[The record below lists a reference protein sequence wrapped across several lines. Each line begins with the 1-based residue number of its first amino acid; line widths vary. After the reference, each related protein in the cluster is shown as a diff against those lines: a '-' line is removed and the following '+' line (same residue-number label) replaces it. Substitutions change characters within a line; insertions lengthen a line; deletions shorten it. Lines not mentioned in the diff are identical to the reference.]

1 MEDLDNESN
10 TNITSNKD
18 INSSLSATNRENI
31 QNENDINSINENE
44 NNLAKQISEYKP
56 EEITLNK
63 KIIIDSITLYN
74 TISTNYGDTKLDIT
88 RLAQDQQD
96 KALFETEIFLLN
108 GKKITHIDALDKYT
122 NLKELYLNQNYITE
136 IKGLDN
142 LLNLQVLNLSFN
154 NISKI
159 ENIQHLSNLEVLDL
173 SNNLIKEF
181 NIELLPKQNL
191 IYLYT
196 YYNPFFKD
204 LKILEYRSKIIINFG
219 KIERIDKLDISD
231 RERLLLIDSSNLKYS
246 NRLKSL
252 DYIQK
257 HYEEYNKKSQDIFN
271 IFKQKIDSD
280 VKNVLD
286 KKNNKKDKDNDKK
299 QISDINKIL
308 TTNEPH
314 VDEEDKDVL
323 RDIKELKKQ
332 SEEFFNE
339 SILSLQNRNN
349 KIIKKNLDNQKKFM
363 ESDSVKRLQAQIDLL
378 NEKFKKAN
386 FIDPEIK
393 KKFEQKILD
402 AIKFKER
409 ITHAEEIANK
419 VIEDFNKKEIKIQN
433 KKSNK
438 KQLEAIPEEEN
449 KNFEIEDKKEVKSN
463 FINKINEIKLEDN
476 DDDSDLEEKE
486 ETKK

>member
-18 INSSLSATNRENI
+18 INSSLSTTNRENI

-44 NNLAKQISEYKP
+44 NILAKQISEYKP

-74 TISTNYGDTKLDIT
+74 TISTNYGDKKLDIT

-96 KALFETEIFLLN
+96 KALFETDIFLLN

-257 HYEEYNKKSQDIFN
+257 HYDEYNKKSQDIFN
-271 IFKQKIDSD
+271 IFIY
-280 VKNVLD
+280 
-286 KKNNKKDKDNDKK
+286 
-299 QISDINKIL
+299 IL
-308 TTNEPH
+308 
-314 VDEEDKDVL
+314 
-323 RDIKELKKQ
+323 
-332 SEEFFNE
+332 
-339 SILSLQNRNN
+339 
-349 KIIKKNLDNQKKFM
+349 
-363 ESDSVKRLQAQIDLL
+363 
-378 NEKFKKAN
+378 
-386 FIDPEIK
+386 
-393 KKFEQKILD
+393 
-402 AIKFKER
+402 
-409 ITHAEEIANK
+409 
-419 VIEDFNKKEIKIQN
+419 
-433 KKSNK
+433 
-438 KQLEAIPEEEN
+438 
-449 KNFEIEDKKEVKSN
+449 
-463 FINKINEIKLEDN
+463 
-476 DDDSDLEEKE
+476 
-486 ETKK
+486 